1 MTSAPASRPPSAPK
15 NALPPGT
22 LPVVILLVAS
32 AFIVILNETIMSVAL
47 PRLMEEFQISAST
60 AQWLTTGFLLTMAV
74 VIPLTGYI
82 LARFPVR
89 SVFLTA
95 MSLFALGTLISGL
108 APGFD
113 ILLAGRIIQASGTAV
128 MMPLL
133 MTTVMNLVSPEH
145 RGRMMGVIS
154 IVISVA
160 PAIGPTVSGVILANL
175 EWRWMFLI
183 VLPLVILAIVL
194 GAIWVRNVTET
205 RKVKFDPFSVVLSAL
220 GFGMLV
226 FGLSSIGAAASGEAT
241 FPVWIPIAVGVLG
254 LLAFG
259 ARQMSLAKTDSALM
273 DLRAFRS
280 KSFSLAVTL
289 IIVVSAALFGSLIL
303 LPLFLQQVLGLDT
316 LTTGLMMLPG
326 GVLMGLIAPIVGS
339 LFDRFGPTPL
349 VIPGMVVAAGAL
361 WGMTTFDQGTQIWW
375 VIAVHLA
382 LNLGL
387 GFVFTPLMTSALGS
401 LPRKLYPHGSA
412 IVGTIQQVA
421 GAVGTAVFI
430 SIMTIQS
437 AKLIGAGEDLVT
449 ATASGIHSAFLV
461 GAVVATVAILIAA
474 FVRPAPAPVEDE
486 TAPAAGNGSETNTG
500 PLPVSA

>member
-1 MTSAPASRPPSAPK
+1 MTTAHPAPPTGSTKS
-15 NALPPGT
+15 ALPPGT

-47 PRLMEEFQISAST
+47 PRLMVEFQISAST

-89 SVFLTA
+89 SVFLAA

-108 APGFD
+108 APGFEV
-113 ILLAGRIIQASGTAV
+113 LLAGRIIQASGTAV

-133 MTTVMNLVSPEH
+133 MTTVMNLVTPEH

-183 VLPLVILAIVL
+183 VLPLVILALIL

-205 RKVKFDPFSVVLSAL
+205 RRVKFDPLSVILS
-220 GFGMLV
+220 GFGFGLLV

-241 FPVWIPIAVGVLG
+241 FPVWVPIVAGVLG
-254 LLAFG
+254 LIAFSG
-259 ARQMSLAKTDSALM
+259 RQLSLAKTDSALL

-289 IIVVSAALFGSLIL
+289 IVVVAAALFGSLIL

-326 GVLMGLIAPIVGS
+326 GVLMGLIAPVVGS

-361 WGMTTFDQGTQIWW
+361 WGMTTFDQGTDIWW
-375 VIAVHLA
+375 VVTVHLA

-421 GAVGTAVFI
+421 GAAGTAVFI

-437 AKLIGAGEDLVT
+437 TKLIGQGTDAIA

-461 GAVVATVAILIAA
+461 GAIIATFAIVLAA
-474 FVRPAPAPVEDE
+474 FVRPAPAPDEDE
-486 TAPAAGNGSETNTG
+486 IAPSIEASERSAA
-500 PLPVSA
+500 